1 MSASCSAIA
10 TEIGKSFPVKR
21 RRRIAIAIRGQRSL
35 VDSSVTM
42 SMVAKGLYYA
52 LMMLIEIENVG
63 LN

>member
-1 MSASCSAIA
+1 
-10 TEIGKSFPVKR
+10 VKR